1 MATLPTPEE
10 TGKNILAFYG
20 QHNVRPGEMM
30 LLRNLNIWSMKSGQ
44 RGEDLIA
51 GLEWLEQQGYIEQK
65 DGKSNDALFL
75 TEVGFAA
82 I

>member
-10 TGKNILAFYG
+10 IGKKILAFYG

-30 LLRNLNIWSMKSGQ
+30 LLQNLNIWSMKLGQ

-75 TEVGFAA
+75 TEAGFAA